1 MIQHQ
6 KTGDNSTNIQAESI
20 TISCGLTYNDV
31 KEIALDVFNTNFL
44 RLSDES
50 YRVALERNAEITE
63 KFLIELEKQNPAG
76 IHSAQDPDFQYTLF
90 NLQNAY
96 ARCGDVELG
105 DLLVNLLVDRTKQ
118 PNRSLLQI
126 VLNES
131 IIVAPKLTQVQLS
144 ALSIV
149 FLTRYVINNRINN
162 FATFFAYLNES
173 FSPFVNY
180 LVESASCYQHIEY
193 TGCGS
198 IGIGEVQFIDVLKT
212 KYKGLF
218 SKGFT
223 MDDIKTAGLDYNNV
237 AKYLNKCLHD
247 QSKMQ
252 INALNEDMFKDS
264 SKGIGLVE
272 NDIITLINL
281 ENSKLMSNDEI
292 RNFIINNLPY
302 MEIIM
307 DVWSKSFMKNLTLT
321 SVGIAI
327 GHANVKRYDSDFTN
341 LDIWIN

>member
-20 TISCGLTYNDV
+20 TISCGLTYSDV

-76 IHSAQDPDFQYTLF
+76 INSAQDPDFQYTLF

-96 ARCGDVELG
+96 ARCGDAELG

-131 IIVAPKLTQVQLS
+131 IIVAPKLTQQQLS

-149 FLTRYVINNRINN
+149 FLTRYVINKRINN
-162 FATFFAYLNES
+162 FATFFRSER
-173 FSPFVNY
+173 
-180 LVESASCYQHIEY
+180 ASCRER
-193 TGCGS
+193 
-198 IGIGEVQFIDVLKT
+198 V
-212 KYKGLF
+212 
-218 SKGFT
+218 
-223 MDDIKTAGLDYNNV
+223 
-237 AKYLNKCLHD
+237 
-247 QSKMQ
+247 
-252 INALNEDMFKDS
+252 
-264 SKGIGLVE
+264 
-272 NDIITLINL
+272 
-281 ENSKLMSNDEI
+281 
-292 RNFIINNLPY
+292 
-302 MEIIM
+302 
-307 DVWSKSFMKNLTLT
+307 
-321 SVGIAI
+321 
-327 GHANVKRYDSDFTN
+327 
-341 LDIWIN
+341 